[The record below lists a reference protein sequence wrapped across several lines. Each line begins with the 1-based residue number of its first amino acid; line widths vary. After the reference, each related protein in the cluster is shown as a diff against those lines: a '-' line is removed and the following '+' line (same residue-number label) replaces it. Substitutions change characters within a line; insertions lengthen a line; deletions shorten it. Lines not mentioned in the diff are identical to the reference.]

1 MNDKKMLQF
10 IEWLGAN
17 VPELKG
23 QSPEQIMTTINQLA
37 ETPEG
42 QQMLEGLVQQFES
55 SSTGMFRKGGKL
67 DYLLCLKKGGNVKNC
82 GCGKKIENRQ
92 EGGPVLQSNYNSTNL
107 PTPASY
113 VPAEEAAFSVV
124 RGRYKPIVPTAPHM
138 NSNPQPNGYISQPN
152 RYAPQNGYVQ
162 SYPQRNGYTPPKL
175 TGELRRST
183 NPYAQPQISPE

>member
-23 QSPEQIMTTINQLA
+23 QSPEQIMTAINQLA

-55 SSTGMFRKGGKL
+55 SSAGMFKKGGKL
-67 DYLLCLKKGGNVKNC
+67 DYLLCLKKGGNIKNC

-92 EGGPVLQSNYNSTNL
+92 EGGSVLQSGYNSTNL

-113 VPAEEAAFSVV
+113 VPAEEAAFSVA
-124 RGRYKPIVPTAPHM
+124 RSSTAPTVPTAPARYM
-138 NSNPQPNGYISQPN
+138 NSNPGYIPSVSGLAASQPMG
-152 RYAPQNGYVQ
+152 RLPH
-162 SYPQRNGYTPPKL
+162 L
-175 TGELRRST
+175 I
-183 NPYAQPQISPE
+183 NPYRPQQLQPQTQQLPGQFRK

>member
-23 QSPEQIMTTINQLA
+23 QSPEQIMTAINQLA

-55 SSTGMFRKGGKL
+55 SSTGMFKKGGKL
-67 DYLLCLKKGGNVKNC
+67 DYLLCLKKGGNIKNC

-92 EGGPVLQSNYNSTNL
+92 EGGFVVPPSYNSTNL

-113 VPAEEAAFSVV
+113 VPAEEAAFSVA
-124 RGRYKPIVPTAPHM
+124 RKSNAPTVPTAPIKYR
-138 NSNPQPNGYISQPN
+138 NSNPQPNGYISQPMG
-152 RYAPQNGYVQ
+152 RT
-162 SYPQRNGYTPPKL
+162 QRL
-175 TGELRRST
+175 T
-183 NPYAQPQISPE
+183 NPYGSQLQPQTQQLPGQFRK

>member
-55 SSTGMFRKGGKL
+55 SSTGMFKKGGKL

-82 GCGKKIENRQ
+82 GCGKKIENKR
-92 EGGPVLQSNYNSTNL
+92 EGGYVIPTDYDVTNL

-113 VPAEEAAFSVV
+113 VPAEEAAFSVARNSSASTIPAIPAMPV
-124 RGRYKPIVPTAPHM
+124 KYRGGNSSQNKHISPQLTGGLYGSTDPYGLQKKQQLQQMPGLLNPTA
-138 NSNPQPNGYISQPN
+138 
-152 RYAPQNGYVQ
+152 RF
-162 SYPQRNGYTPPKL
+162 RK
-175 TGELRRST
+175 
-183 NPYAQPQISPE
+183 